1 MSFFFS
7 FHFIS
12 HTTRDL
18 CSKLIF
24 FLAFLFSS
32 RHRQGLITEPVSFAL
47 NVTQEEKVQ
56 HFFDEHPTSWHNL
69 IHGMVAPYI
78 GS

>member
-1 MSFFFS
+1 MFE
-7 FHFIS
+7 I
-12 HTTRDL
+12 D
-18 CSKLIF
+18 F
-24 FLAFLFSS
+24 FLAFFFFSS

-78 GS
+78 HAKER